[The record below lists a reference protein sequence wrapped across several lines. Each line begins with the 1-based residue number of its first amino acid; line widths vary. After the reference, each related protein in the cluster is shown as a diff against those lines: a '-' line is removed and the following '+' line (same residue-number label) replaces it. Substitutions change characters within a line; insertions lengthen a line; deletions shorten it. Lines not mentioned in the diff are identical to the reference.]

1 MKRNLLTML
10 FAGIFCAGCTNSTT
24 EGIPAVENFQV
35 ERYAGKWYEI
45 ARMPNW
51 FEKGMSNITAVYT
64 VNSDGTLKV
73 VNSGIKNGK
82 SRSITGKAWFASRRD
97 IGDLLVRFPYSFAS
111 PYRIIWLDNDY
122 KMAVVT
128 GSSYAS
134 LWILAR
140 KPAISSD
147 ELNKLLQWISALGY
161 ETGNLIFTVQQW
173 QTKPANI

>member
-64 VNSDGTLKV
+64 VNPDGTLNSPELGKGV
-73 VNSGIKNGK
+73 VSYKSTIGK
-82 SRSITGKAWFASRRD
+82 LTIEFSKENVKCVLSR
-97 IGDLLVRFPYSFAS
+97 
-111 PYRIIWLDNDY
+111 
-122 KMAVVT
+122 
-128 GSSYAS
+128 
-134 LWILAR
+134 
-140 KPAISSD
+140 
-147 ELNKLLQWISALGY
+147 
-161 ETGNLIFTVQQW
+161 VQ
-173 QTKPANI
+173 